1 MSIRLQESAF
11 LLGYDAGH
19 AAATKARDLR
29 DAESAIW
36 DAAIWLVMS
45 LSLGIG
51 QMADR
56 SYWLAGAWA
65 VSAVFWI
72 GMLIRSIFRLR
83 RLRNAEK

>member
-45 LSLGIG
+45 ISLGIG
-51 QMADR
+51 QVAD
-56 SYWLAGAWA
+56 SYWLAGVWA

-83 RLRNAEK
+83 RLRKAAK